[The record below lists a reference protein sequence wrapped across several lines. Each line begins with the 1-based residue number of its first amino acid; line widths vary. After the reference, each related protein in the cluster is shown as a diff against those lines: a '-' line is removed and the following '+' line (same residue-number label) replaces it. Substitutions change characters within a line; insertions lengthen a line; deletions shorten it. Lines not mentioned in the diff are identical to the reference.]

1 MTDIPEPDLPPA
13 HQVLIPLFTIQF
25 FAWSGMF
32 VLWINAFLIISR
44 YVMHTPPAGEAGVR
58 VGLIVMS
65 LCFSFYATAAACMA
79 FALPRLVAR
88 WGEGLVLGV
97 ALAVGAVGLAS
108 LGVIDRPALLAPA
121 FAAIAVAWSAL
132 SNLPYAIAGAAVHWT
147 RISHILRIFSF
158 STILPQIAVS
168 LVVAL
173 FGAVLFGPA
182 PQHIMIAG
190 GASMGI
196 GALLAIAFRG
206 RISPKAA
213 V

>member
-1 MTDIPEPDLPPA
+1 MNPIT
-13 HQVLIPLFTIQF
+13 VLL
-25 FAWSGMF
+25 A
-32 VLWINAFLIISR
+32 
-44 YVMHTPPAGEAGVR
+44 
-58 VGLIVMS
+58 
-65 LCFSFYATAAACMA
+65 
-79 FALPRLVAR
+79 
-88 WGEGLVLGV
+88 
-97 ALAVGAVGLAS
+97 ALAALTALFVAGWTKAMLAVRGE
-108 LGVIDRPALLAPA
+108 P
-121 FAAIAVAWSAL
+121 
-132 SNLPYAIAGAAVHWT
+132 AGAAVHWT

-168 LVVAL
+168 MVVAL

-190 GASMGI
+190 GAAMGI